1 MRAWLFGIPPDPA
14 RRLTDHEPVALTG
27 FSRLWLPG
35 IGVGLLAIVTLILL
49 PAQSPAADFVY
60 LVTALL
66 CLVVMF
72 GEALTAPRGAR
83 GPWWLFFAF
92 EGLAMAAQALAAVD
106 TPAGESAVF
115 PGLVD
120 AVSLAAYVP
129 ALAGLGL
136 LINRLRPGRDRESWI
151 DASILTVTGICVF
164 GLFLIAPAFGAP
176 VAGWAEV
183 VAVLYPVLD
192 LALLSALIWLLV
204 GHGRPSV
211 ALALVTLSFALT
223 IAASIGRDVG
233 IASDPN
239 QPLPDWQGIV
249 RLAALIA
256 MAAAAASPTADVI
269 AEPKL
274 RATVRVT
281 TPRLALLAIGVL
293 TVPTLL
299 AFRVWQEGGDA
310 TVLLALAAMIV
321 IILAVWRIQVLV
333 STVERQRRVTELVL
347 DSAGD
352 GIVGLDRQGF
362 VLFANLAARRMLRCR
377 ESDLLGRRF
386 HDIAHHEH
394 ADGTPYPWQECP
406 VSALV
411 TSGESAF
418 LPDQRYV
425 RRDGTAFPVEIVM
438 SPLVVEG
445 AVMGAVQSFR
455 DVSERL
461 EMDEIKRQFVSVVS
475 HELRTPLTSIKGSL
489 QMLDAGV
496 LGPLTD
502 DQQELITMAVSNS
515 ERLGQLVN
523 DILDLERLDAGRM
536 PLDPVEVD
544 AIDLARDSATGITG
558 AAEAAGIRL
567 AVEPAPEGT
576 SVAVV
581 ADPHRMIQVLTNLLG
596 NAIKFSD
603 RGSTVSIR
611 VSRADDEVSIAVAD
625 RGRGIPADQ
634 LSSVFDRFGQV
645 DVGDARRGSGTGLG
659 LAIAREIVE
668 RSGGRIAVESTMGAG
683 STFIVTMPA
692 AHALAT
698 TPDTTP

>member
-14 RRLTDHEPVALTG
+14 RRLTDETQPELATS
-27 FSRLWLPG
+27 SRLWLPG
-35 IGVGLLAIVTLILL
+35 IGVGVLAIGVLTLL
-49 PAQSPAADFVY
+49 PAGSPAADFVY

-66 CLVVMF
+66 CLVVIF
-72 GEALTAPRGAR
+72 GQALTAPRGAR
-83 GPWWLFFAF
+83 GPWWAFFAF
-92 EGLAMAAQALAAVD
+92 QSLEMSALAVAAIDVQAGVD
-106 TPAGESAVF
+106 TAF
-115 PGLVD
+115 PGLLE

-129 ALAGLGL
+129 AFVGL
-136 LINRLRPGRDRESWI
+136 LMLIHRLRSGRDRESWI

-164 GLFLIAPAFGAP
+164 GLFLLAPAFTAP
-176 VAGWAEV
+176 LDGWAAIV
-183 VAVLYPVLD
+183 VALYPILD
-192 LALLSALIWLLV
+192 LAVLSCLIWLVV
-204 GHGRPSV
+204 GHGRPSG
-211 ALALVTLSFALT
+211 ALALLALSFALT
-223 IAASIGRDVG
+223 LAANIGRDAALAG
-233 IASDPN
+233 DPGE
-239 QPLPDWQGIV
+239 PLPDWQAIV
-249 RLAALIA
+249 RLAALVT
-256 MAAAAASPTADVI
+256 MAAAAAAPTADAI
-269 AEPKL
+269 ADP
-274 RATVRVT
+274 RSRSTVPVT
-281 TPRLALLAIGVL
+281 TPRLALLALGVL

-299 AFRVWQEGGDA
+299 AVRVWQDGGDA
-310 TVLLALAAMIV
+310 TFLLALAAMIV

-333 STVERQRRVTELVL
+333 STVEQQRRVTELVL

-411 TSGESAF
+411 TSGEPAF

-425 RRDGTAFPVEIVM
+425 RRDGSAFPVEIVM
-438 SPLVVEG
+438 SPLIVEG

-461 EMDEIKRQFVSVVS
+461 EMEEIKRQFVSVVS

-489 QMLDAGV
+489 QMLDSGIVGA
-496 LGPLTD
+496 LSD
-502 DQQELITMAVSNS
+502 DQQELVSMAVANS

-536 PLDPVEVD
+536 PLEPAEVS
-544 AIDLARDSATGITG
+544 ALDLAHDSVSGITG
-558 AAEAAGIRL
+558 AADAAGIGL
-567 AVEPAPEGT
+567 AVDPAPDG
-576 SVAVV
+576 VDVDVV
-581 ADPHRMIQVLTNLLG
+581 VDPHRMMQVLTNLLG
-596 NAIKFSD
+596 NAVKFSD
-603 RGSTVSIR
+603 RGATVTVR
-611 VSRADDEVSIAVAD
+611 VSRTDDEVVIGVAD
-625 RGRGIPADQ
+625 RGRGIPEDQ

-645 DVGDARRGSGTGLG
+645 DVGDARRGGGTGLG

-668 RSGGRIAVESTMGAG
+668 RSGGTIAVESVLGEG

-692 AHALAT
+692 AHELAT
-698 TPDTTP
+698 SQETTP